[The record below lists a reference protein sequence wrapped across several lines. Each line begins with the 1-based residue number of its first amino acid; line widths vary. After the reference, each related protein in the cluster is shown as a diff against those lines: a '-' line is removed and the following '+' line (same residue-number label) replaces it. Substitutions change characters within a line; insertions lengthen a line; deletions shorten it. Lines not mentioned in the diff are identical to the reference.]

1 MNPDIFRLSVALLA
15 SLFMASSQGAEW
27 QVSELMQLLAQN
39 KSGHAKFVE
48 KKYIGIVEGAVESS
62 GELFFTAP
70 DKLEKRTLKPRSES
84 ITLDGQQLI
93 VERPGK
99 QRLSLNLQNY
109 PEAAAFVESIRGTLA
124 GDKTALEKVYKLS
137 LSGNA
142 EKWQL
147 ILLPQFSRMSDL
159 ITRIRI
165 VGSRADVSRIE
176 FDLADGDRSEIIVT
190 QMVQP

>member
-1 MNPDIFRLSVALLA
+1 MNSDIFRCSVALLA
-15 SLFMASSQGAEW
+15 SLFMASSQAAEW

-39 KSGHAKFVE
+39 KTGHASFVE
-48 KKYIGIVEGAVESS
+48 KKYIGIIEKPVESS

-70 DKLEKRTLKPRSES
+70 DKLEKRTLKPRTES
-84 ITLDGQQLI
+84 ITLDGPQLI
-93 VERPGK
+93 IERAGK
-99 QRLSLNLQNY
+99 ARLSLNLQNY

-137 LSGNA
+137 LSGTA
-142 EKWQL
+142 DKWQL

-159 ITRIRI
+159 ISRIRI
-165 VGSRADVSRIE
+165 NGSRADVNHID

>member
-1 MNPDIFRLSVALLA
+1 MMPDLFRWSVALLI

-70 DKLEKRTLKPRSES
+70 DKLEKRTLKPRTES
-84 ITLDGQQLI
+84 ITLEGSQLI
-93 VERPGK
+93 IERPGK

-142 EKWQL
+142 DKWQL

-165 VGSRADVSRIE
+165 IGSRADVSRIE